1 MKCGEDTPKVR
12 AALRLCEKMG
22 VLERIMVP
30 YSVLLD
36 GESPRKIIPPRLFFL
51 PKIKVVAH
59 SVGDD
64 PFYIMYPEYTV
75 GGLSREIYI
84 LDKCPLHLSNYFAME
99 EIYSKFTGLT
109 VVDAS
114 KKRKTNAS

>member
-1 MKCGEDTPKVR
+1 MKCEEDTPKIR

-22 VLERIMVP
+22 VLDRIMVP

-36 GESPRKIIPPRLFFL
+36 GESPRKIVPPRLFYL

-64 PFYIMYPEYTV
+64 PFYMMHPEYEV
-75 GGLSREIYI
+75 GGLSKEIYI
-84 LDKCPLHLSNYFAME
+84 LDKCPLFLSNYFAME
-99 EIYSKFTGLT
+99 ETYSKFSGLR

-114 KKRKTNAS
+114 KREALHAV